1 MSTPSNKPLILVDGS
16 SYLYRAFHALP
27 PLTNS
32 HGEPT
37 GTVFGCINMIKRL
50 LEDYQPEHIAVI
62 FDAKG
67 KTFRDDLYAE
77 YKAHR
82 PPMPDELRVQ
92 IEPIHA
98 WVKAMG
104 LPLLSIEGVEADD
117 VIGTLARQASKLGI
131 RTVISTGDK
140 DLAQLVDEHVTLI
153 NTMTNKIMDRPAVKQ
168 KFGVAPERI
177 IDYLALVGDS
187 ADNIPGVPSVGPKT
201 AAKWLN
207 EYGSLSDVITN
218 AAAVKGKVGE
228 KLRANLDQLALSR
241 TLVTLKC
248 DVELDV
254 TPITLNIEPA
264 NISQLRKIYQRM
276 EFKRMLKEAIEQEQ
290 GGKSDIENSGTLN
303 TKDAQS
309 VNQAEKV
316 KTNYHTLFK
325 MAELTH
331 WLKRLQ
337 DSELFA
343 FDLET
348 TSLQY
353 MKAEIV
359 GLSFAIDVGEAV
371 YIPLAHSYEDAPQQ
385 LDRDEVLAMF
395 KPLLENP
402 NCLKVGQHIKYDMNV
417 LGNYGIRLRGIA
429 FDTMLESYVL
439 NSTGTRHDMASLAL
453 KYLGRN
459 TVHFED
465 IAGKGAKQITFDKID
480 IAIAAHYAAEDAD
493 ITLRLHQA
501 LWPKLQKEKALSKL
515 LRDMEIPLISILSDI
530 ERYGVHIDADM
541 LQQQSKEI
549 ARELEKII
557 GTAEELAGQVF
568 NLDSPK
574 QIQEIL
580 FAKLNLPILKKTPK
594 GQPSTAEN
602 VLQELALDY
611 PLPELILRY
620 RSLAKLRSTYTDS
633 LPQQINVTTQR
644 VHTSYHQAVTATGR
658 LSSST
663 PNLQNIP
670 IRSEEGRRVRQAF
683 VAPNEDTVIVAA
695 DYSQIE
701 LRLMA
706 HLSGDLNLLKA
717 FQQGI
722 DIHSSTAAEIFGVA
736 VENVDAEQRR
746 RAKAVNFGLI
756 YGMSAF
762 GLGQQLGVGR
772 NQAQEYIDLY
782 FQRYPKA
789 KEFMDATRKLARE
802 KGYVETLFGRR
813 LYLADIKSPNAQRR
827 QYAER
832 AAINAPMQGSAADI
846 IKRAMIK
853 VDAWTNDGS
862 DSAGSTR
869 MIMQVHD
876 ELVFEVAK
884 SQLETAKEQIRHC
897 MIHAADLSVPLEVS
911 IGTGINWDQA
921 H

>member
-1 MSTPSNKPLILVDGS
+1 MSKPSAKPLILVDGS

-50 LEDYQPEHIAVI
+50 LEDYQPEHMAVI

-104 LPLLSIEGVEADD
+104 LPLLNIEGVEADD
-117 VIGTLARQASKLGI
+117 VIGTLAQQASKLGI
-131 RTVISTGDK
+131 KTVISTGDK

-153 NTMTNKIMDRPAVKQ
+153 NTMTNKIMDCAAVKQ
-168 KFGVAPERI
+168 KFGVRPEQI
-177 IDYLALVGDS
+177 IDYLSLVGDS
-187 ADNIPGVPSVGPKT
+187 ADNIPGVPGVGPKT

-207 EYGSLSDVITN
+207 EYGSLDELVVNADAIT
-218 AAAVKGKVGE
+218 GKIGD
-228 KLRANLDQLALSR
+228 KLRANLDQLPLSR
-241 TLVTLKC
+241 SLVILKC

-254 TPITLNIEPA
+254 TPTTLNIEPK
-264 NISQLRKIYQRM
+264 NIARLHEIYQRM
-276 EFKRMLKEAIEQEQ
+276 EFKRMLKDIIEQEEGQ
-290 GGKSDIENSGTLN
+290 
-303 TKDAQS
+303 KDASNIDVSKQS
-309 VNQAEKV
+309 AEV

-359 GLSFAIDVGEAV
+359 GLSFSIDAGEAV
-371 YIPLAHSYEDAPQQ
+371 YIPLAHNYEDAPQQ
-385 LDRDEVLAMF
+385 LDRNDVLALF

-402 NCLKVGQHIKYDMNV
+402 NYLKVGQHIKYDMNV

-439 NSTGTRHDMASLAL
+439 DSTGTRHDMGSLAL
-453 KYLGRN
+453 KYLGRK

-465 IAGKGAKQITFDKID
+465 IAGKGAKQITLDKID
-480 IAIAAHYAAEDAD
+480 INIAAHYAAEDAD
-493 ITLRLHQA
+493 ITLQLHQT
-501 LWPKLQKEKALSKL
+501 LWPKLQQEKGLSQL
-515 LRDMEIPLISILSDI
+515 LQDIEVPLIPILSDI

-541 LQQQSKEI
+541 LKQQSGEI
-549 ARELEKII
+549 SAELDKII
-557 GTAEELAGQVF
+557 IEAEKLAEQAF

-580 FAKLNLPILKKTPK
+580 FTKLNLPILKKTPK
-594 GQPSTAEN
+594 GQPSTAES
-602 VLQELALDY
+602 VLKELALDY
-611 PLPELILRY
+611 PLPKLILRY

-633 LPQQINVTTQR
+633 LPQQINPNTQR

-670 IRSEEGRRVRQAF
+670 VRSIEGRRIRQAF

-706 HLSGDLNLLKA
+706 HLSGDPSLLNA

-722 DIHSSTAAEIFGVA
+722 DIHSSTAAEIFGVG

-762 GLGQQLGVGR
+762 GLGQQLGIGR
-772 NQAQEYIDLY
+772 NQAQEYIELY

-789 KEFMDATRKLARE
+789 KEFMDTTRKLARE
-802 KGYVETLFGRR
+802 QGYVETLFGRR
-813 LYLADIKSPNAQRR
+813 LYLADIKSSNAQRR

-846 IKRAMIK
+846 IKRAMIN
-853 VDAWTNDGS
+853 VDHWMNKDKPA
-862 DSAGSTR
+862 TR

-884 SQLETAKEQIRHC
+884 SQLETAKEQIQLC
-897 MIHAADLSVPLEVS
+897 MTQAADLSVPLEVS

>member
-1 MSTPSNKPLILVDGS
+1 MSTTADKPLILVDGS

-50 LEDYQPEHIAVI
+50 LQDYQPEHMAVI

-104 LPLLSIEGVEADD
+104 LPLLNIEGVEADD
-117 VIGTLARQASKLGI
+117 VIGTLALQASALGI
-131 RTVISTGDK
+131 KTVISTGDK
-140 DLAQLVDEHVTLI
+140 DLAQLVDEHITLI
-153 NTMTNKIMDRPAVKQ
+153 NTMTNKVMDRPAVEE
-168 KFGVAPERI
+168 KFGVGPELI
-177 IDYLALVGDS
+177 IDYLSLVGDS
-187 ADNIPGVPSVGPKT
+187 VDNVPGVPGVGPKT

-207 EYGSLSDVITN
+207 QYGSLDEVIAN
-218 AAAVKGKVGE
+218 ADSVKGKIGE
-228 KLRANLDQLALSR
+228 KLRANLDQLPLSR
-241 TLVTLKC
+241 SLVTLKC
-248 DVELDV
+248 DVELGV
-254 TPITLNIEPA
+254 TPTTLNIEPMK
-264 NISQLRKIYQRM
+264 ISQIREIYQRM
-276 EFKRMLKEAIEQEQ
+276 EFKRMLKEALEQEQ
-290 GGKSDIENSGTLN
+290 GITNNSISKNSEDNAIENDIRADIT
-303 TKDAQS
+303 TQ
-309 VNQAEKV
+309 
-316 KTNYHTLFK
+316 YHTLFNID
-325 MAELTH
+325 ELKT
-331 WLKRLQ
+331 WLNRLQ
-337 DSELFA
+337 QSSLFA

-348 TSLQY
+348 TSLEY

-359 GLSFAIDVGEAV
+359 GLSFAIEPGEAV
-371 YIPLAHSYEDAPQQ
+371 YVPVAHSYDDAPAQ
-385 LDRDEVLAMF
+385 LDRDEVLALF
-395 KPLLENP
+395 KPLLEDP

-417 LGNYGIRLRGIA
+417 LGNYNIRLRGIA
-429 FDTMLESYVL
+429 YDTMLESYVL
-439 NSTGTRHDMASLAL
+439 NSTATRHDMDSLAL
-453 KYLGRN
+453 KYLGHN

-480 IAIAAHYAAEDAD
+480 IKIAAHYAAEDAD
-493 ITLRLHQA
+493 ITLRLHQM
-501 LWPKLQKEKALSKL
+501 LWPKLEKEKCLSKL
-515 LRDMEIPLISILSDI
+515 LQEIEMPLIPILSDI
-530 ERYGVHIDADM
+530 ERCGVNIDADM
-541 LQQQSKEI
+541 LKKQSIEI
-549 ARELEKII
+549 
-557 GTAEELAGQVF
+557 TEELINIVEEAEKSAGESF

-580 FAKLNLPILKKTPK
+580 FNKLNLPILKKTPK
-594 GQPSTAEN
+594 GQPSTAES

-611 PLPELILRY
+611 PLPKLILRY

-633 LPQQINVTTQR
+633 LPQQINPKTNR

-658 LSSST
+658 LSSSA

-670 IRSEEGRRVRQAF
+670 IRKAEGRRIRQAF
-683 VAPNEDTVIVAA
+683 VAPNDDTVIVAA

-706 HLSGDLNLLKA
+706 HLSSDTGLVTA
-717 FQQGI
+717 FQNGL
-722 DIHSSTAAEIFGVA
+722 DVHSATAAEIFGIE
-736 VENVDAEQRR
+736 VENVDGEQRR
-746 RAKAVNFGLI
+746 RAKAINFGLI

-762 GLGQQLGVGR
+762 GLGQQLGIGR
-772 NQAQEYIDLY
+772 NEAQEYIDLY

-789 KEFMDATRKLARE
+789 KEFMDNTRKLAKE
-802 KGYVETLFGRR
+802 QGYVETIFGRR
-813 LYLADIKSPNAQRR
+813 LYLADIKSTNAQRR

-846 IKRAMIK
+846 IKRAMIN
-853 VDAWTNDGS
+853 VDAWISTDDNANRG
-862 DSAGSTR
+862 TR

-884 SQLETAKEQIRHC
+884 SQLDTAKEKIQDC
-897 MIHAADLSVPLEVS
+897 MVRAANLSVPLEVS
-911 IGTGINWDQA
+911 IGVGANWDEA